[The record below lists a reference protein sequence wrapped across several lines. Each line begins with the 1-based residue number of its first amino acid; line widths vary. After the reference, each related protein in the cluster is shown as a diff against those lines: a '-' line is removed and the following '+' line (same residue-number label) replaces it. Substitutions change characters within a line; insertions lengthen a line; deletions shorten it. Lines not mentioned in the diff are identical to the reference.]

1 MLSAAAFDFLRTVNP
16 PHHAL
21 LQRPRAPHVPAHT
34 ATDVH
39 ADDALERVG
48 PAVVQLELR
57 RRQRVRQQVVEREAD
72 LAVVAVGHQRVLLQL
87 LHLALTRS
95 SHTHHLQ
102 VVAAIQALLH
112 SLFFTHAPRRHL
124 PQADAQHAQVVYDA
138 VVLRTQLARREQR
151 LLRLRAH
158 LLRDRVDEN
167 QSDLPLTRWRRTH
180 LLLLTTPHAT
190 HSHLLQVLSQQ
201 LLQIPQQLV
210 STPHVSTSRPRARTV
225 RRVVE
230 ARHDH
235 LLLRLKS
242 ATRPHQRNALVQH
255 AVAELLHAHPRQRQV
270 QREQVFPPLVL
281 GKGLDEVADVLD
293 GRLRLNAPPRT
304 HLALLRR
311 LQETLRRSA
320 QKGYESS
327 LLRIRTARGQNVLVL
342 VLAPDRVVVVQQ
354 HLARL
359 LRALRPVLELRLT
372 HTPHG
377 YFATLADSQQVH
389 RHGLR
394 VTLPHR
400 GYLVVYGVEQRH
412 QRVERSVH
420 QQQLALLRVTPD
432 GIGDLLQH
440 GLVVGDV
447 LEHLRDDRLVP
458 EGTYSSNKS
467 AMSAH
472 GYCFWKC
479 TRGLMPR
486 FTQMS
491 TI

>member
-1 MLSAAAFDFLRTVNP
+1 MSLRLTSPPHAHALGLFAASSKPVTITCSYASNP
-16 PHHAL
+16 P
-21 LQRPRAPHVPAHT
+21 
-34 ATDVH
+34 
-39 ADDALERVG
+39 
-48 PAVVQLELR
+48 
-57 RRQRVRQQVVEREAD
+57 
-72 LAVVAVGHQRVLLQL
+72 LA
-87 LHLALTRS
+87 
-95 SHTHHLQ
+95 
-102 VVAAIQALLH
+102 
-112 SLFFTHAPRRHL
+112 
-124 PQADAQHAQVVYDA
+124 
-138 VVLRTQLARREQR
+138 
-151 LLRLRAH
+151 
-158 LLRDRVDEN
+158 
-167 QSDLPLTRWRRTH
+167 
-180 LLLLTTPHAT
+180 
-190 HSHLLQVLSQQ
+190 
-201 LLQIPQQLV
+201 
-210 STPHVSTSRPRARTV
+210 
-225 RRVVE
+225 
-230 ARHDH
+230 
-235 LLLRLKS
+235 
-242 ATRPHQRNALVQH
+242 PHQRNALVQH

-281 GKGLDEVADVLD
+281 GKRLDEVADVLD
-293 GRLRLNAPPRT
+293 GGLRLNAPPRT

-311 LQETLRRSA
+311 FQETLRRSA

-327 LLRIRTARGQNVLVL
+327 LLRTRTARGQNVLVL

-372 HTPHG
+372 PTPHG
-377 YFATLADSQQVH
+377 YFTALADGQQVH

-432 GIGDLLQH
+432 AIGDLLQH